1 MYSRARDTL
10 KRRKAKVPAAL
21 LNNIAAL
28 YHKRGFLAQA
38 KKFYVKALK
47 EFGVAAPSAEGVSRP
62 SPAVVTP
69 PVPPADSTG
78 RGEARQ
84 GREGT

>member
-1 MYSRARDTL
+1 M
-10 KRRKAKVPAAL
+10 PAEL

-47 EFGVAAPSAEGVSRP
+47 EFGVAAPSTEGALKVPYVYIYIYGDVSD
-62 SPAVVTP
+62 AVMVYDA
-69 PVPPADSTG
+69 VMA
-78 RGEARQ
+78 
-84 GREGT
+84 